1 MFTHTDS
8 VCVGGGGHPDQGAL
22 WVEGVQSWRSA
33 RREGVLAKP
42 TVHWSSVAWETG
54 AWL

>member
-8 VCVGGGGHPDQGAL
+8 VCVWGGHPDQGAL